1 MDPASRFADYLSAER
16 GLAPNTVATY
26 TAEARSFLA
35 FFEEERSAPV
45 DAFSGDVLSAVPGT
59 ASSADVI
66 AYIVKRQLDGIDP
79 RTLAK
84 SLSAIRSFFR
94 FLVLE
99 GETEANPAR
108 QVDSPRT
115 AMRIPRVLDLEEVDR
130 LLAAR
135 DPGSLP
141 DLRDGALFE
150 LIYSCGL
157 RVTEA
162 VDLTIER
169 VALGEGMVR
178 VMGKGSRERLVPMGQ
193 RAIGELARYIREVRP
208 ALLAGRKQTSVLF
221 VGRGGRKL
229 SRKTVWKSF
238 KRLALRAGV
247 EGKVHTLRHSFATH
261 LLAGGADLRSVQEL
275 LGHADIS
282 TTQIYTHVSQE
293 ALKRTFEEFH
303 PRGARPAGGPLEGGS
318 SVRSTLRE
326 SREGDSSV
334 RSTLRESREGG
345 SSVRST
351 LRESREGGSSVL
363 RGDHS

>member
-1 MDPASRFADYLSAER
+1 MDPASRFADYLAAER

-26 TAEARSFLA
+26 AAEARSFLA
-35 FFEEERSAPV
+35 FFEEERSAPEE
-45 DAFSGDVLSAVPGT
+45 AFPGDDISGRPGTPVAVPGT

-84 SLSAIRSFFR
+84 SVSAIRSFFR

-99 GETEANPAR
+99 GETETNPAR

-115 AMRIPRVLDLEEVDR
+115 AMRIPRVLDPEEVDR

-135 DPGSLP
+135 NPGSLP

-162 VDLTIER
+162 VDLTVDR

-193 RAIGELARYIREVRP
+193 RAKGELDHYIREVRP

-303 PRGARPAGGPLEGGS
+303 PRGARLPGGPRDGDS
-318 SVRSTLRE
+318 SVRSALRE
-326 SREGDSSV
+326 PSEGDSSV
-334 RSTLRESREGG
+334 RSE
-345 SSVRST
+345 
-351 LRESREGGSSVL
+351 L

>member
-1 MDPASRFADYLSAER
+1 MDSASRFADYLTAER
-16 GLAPNTVATY
+16 GLSPNTVATY

-35 FFEEERSAPV
+35 FFEEERSAPAE
-45 DAFSGDVLSAVPGT
+45 AFSEGFSSGAAGTAVPGS
-59 ASSADVI
+59 ASSADVV

-84 SLSAIRSFFR
+84 SVSAIRSFFR

-99 GETEANPAR
+99 GETETNPAR

-115 AMRIPRVLDLEEVDR
+115 AMRIPRVLDPDEVDR

-135 DPGSLP
+135 DPASLP

-162 VDLTIER
+162 VDLTVDRI
-169 VALGEGMVR
+169 ALGEGMVR

-193 RAIGELARYIREVRP
+193 RAKRELARYIKDVRP

-221 VGRGGRKL
+221 VGRAGRKL

-238 KRLALRAGV
+238 KRLALLAGV
-247 EGKVHTLRHSFATH
+247 DGKVHTLRHSFATH

-303 PRGARPAGGPLEGGS
+303 PRGARPADGRLEGGS
-318 SVRSTLRE
+318 NVRSTLRE
-326 SREGDSSV
+326 PSGRQQGEALREG
-334 RSTLRESREGG
+334 
-345 SSVRST
+345 
-351 LRESREGGSSVL
+351 
-363 RGDHS
+363 HS

>member
-1 MDPASRFADYLSAER
+1 MEIRTQDAAVDDVSPFSAYLAAER
-16 GLAPNTVATY
+16 RLSPTTVATY
-26 TAEARSFLA
+26 ISETRAFLSFLQGEGKTA
-35 FFEEERSAPV
+35 AAAGADDVSAWLV
-45 DAFSGDVLSAVPGT
+45 SRQVKDIDA
-59 ASSADVI
+59 
-66 AYIVKRQLDGIDP
+66 

-84 SLSAIRSFFR
+84 AASAIRAFFR

-99 GETEANPAR
+99 GRIGANPAR
-108 QVDSPRT
+108 LVDAPRV
-115 AMRIPRVLDLEEVDR
+115 AMRIPRY
-130 LLAAR
+130 LAAEEIDALLDACDAGQPLGIR
-135 DPGSLP
+135 D
-141 DLRDGALFE
+141 RALFE

-162 VDLTIER
+162 VDLTVER
-169 VALGEGMVR
+169 VALGEGVVR

-193 RAIGELARYIREVRP
+193 RAKGELVRYLGEVRP
-208 ALLAGRKQTSVLF
+208 ALLAGRKPTSVLF
-221 VGRGGRKL
+221 VGRGGRRL

-303 PRGARPAGGPLEGGS
+303 PRGARPADGRLEGGS
-318 SVRSTLRE
+318 PSASKRRGGE
-326 SREGDSSV
+326 SP
-334 RSTLRESREGG
+334 EGG
-345 SSVRST
+345 
-351 LRESREGGSSVL
+351 GSA